1 MTIQEYLIKLCHH
14 VGLTEDE
21 FSVEIKEDDELIA
34 VRLELPENESG
45 LFIGYHGE
53 TLQSIQRVVRVSF
66 YDEIGDKLFKLNV
79 NDYRQQREEYLVEK
93 TIKIAQRVQET
104 GEPYTFPYLTTY
116 DRYLVHSTISD
127 NSDLSDV
134 VSESEGEGR
143 YRYLTIRL
151 QETNRPVAK

>member
-34 VRLELPENESG
+34 VRLKLPENESG

-143 YRYLTIRL
+143 HRYLTIRL